1 MVSGAAALNVEL
13 AAERMADKIAE
24 ILGDNLDELRNF
36 FDRAEDLL

>member
-1 MVSGAAALNVEL
+1 MVSGAATLNVEL

-36 FDRAEDLL
+36 FDREVDRL